1 MVDFINSKCYNYI
14 ERDDIMY
21 INRALEK
28 QIIKASSEFACVTI
42 YGARQTG
49 KSTMVRYLFSDTF
62 NYITLDDL
70 SIRDY
75 ALRDPKGFLDFYKF
89 PLVIDEIQ
97 KAPSILSYIKIIIDN
112 YKEEC
117 LKENKPVKLLYILT
131 GSNQFELQEA
141 ISESLAGRTAV
152 FHMTSFSFS
161 EKYKYHE
168 QSYFN
173 PNINVL
179 LQKEKYVHKHRSR
192 KEIFDDIFN
201 GGMPEF
207 VLNNIDRERYYNS
220 YVTTYIEKDVKKV
233 ISASKETVFLNFM
246 EYIALRTANQIDY
259 ADISRNIGID
269 SRTVKEWISILETS
283 GIIKLLQPYMSN
295 ISARIIKKPK
305 IYFLDTGL
313 CSYLARI
320 PTAEI
325 LEKSAFAGAFYETY
339 VISEIIKSYYN
350 SSKDYKREIYYYR
363 DKDQKEVNL
372 IIESFEGI
380 YPIEIKKGINRV
392 SPKKNFNFLQKY
404 NKKILNGLIIDSCE
418 KIVPLNNEIY
428 YCPISMI
435 GL

>member
-1 MVDFINSKCYNYI
+1 
-14 ERDDIMY
+14 MY

-28 QIIKASSEFACVTI
+28 QIVNASNEFACITI

-49 KSTMVRYLFSDTF
+49 KSTMVKHLFSDSF
-62 NYITLDDL
+62 NYVTFDDL

-75 ALRDPKGFLDFYKF
+75 AIKDPKGFLDFYKF

-97 KAPSILSYIKIIIDN
+97 KAPSILNYIKISIDN

-117 LKENKPVKLLYILT
+117 LKNNKSIKLLYILS

-141 ISESLAGRTAV
+141 ITESLAGRTAI
-152 FHMTSFSFS
+152 FNMTSLSFV
-161 EKYKYHE
+161 EKCGYNE
-168 QSYFN
+168 QSYFD
-173 PNINVL
+173 PNIEVL
-179 LQKEKYVHKHRSR
+179 LKKEKKMHKHRSR
-192 KEIFDDIFN
+192 KEIFEDIFE
-201 GGMPEF
+201 GGMPEY
-207 VLNNIDRERYYNS
+207 VLNNIDRERFYNS

-233 ISASKETVFLNFM
+233 ISASKETTFLNFM

-269 SRTVKEWISILETS
+269 SRTVKDWLSVLETS
-283 GIIKLLQPYMSN
+283 GIIKLLQPYMANLSD
-295 ISARIIKKPK
+295 RIIKKPK
-305 IYFLDTGL
+305 LYFLDTGL
-313 CSYLARI
+313 CAYLARI

-325 LEKSAFAGAFYETY
+325 LEKSAFSGAFYETY

-363 DKDQKEVNL
+363 DKEQKEVDL
-372 IIESFEGI
+372 IIENFEGI

-392 SPKKNFNFLQKY
+392 SPKKQFNFLEKY

-418 KIVPLNNEIY
+418 KITPLNDKIF
-428 YCPISMI
+428 YCPISLI

>member
-1 MVDFINSKCYNYI
+1 
-14 ERDDIMY
+14 MY

-28 QIIKASSEFACVTI
+28 QIINASSEFACVTI
-42 YGARQTG
+42 YGARQIG
-49 KSTMVRYLFSDTF
+49 KLTMVRYLFSDTF

-141 ISESLAGRTAV
+141 IAESLAGRTAV

-161 EKYKYHE
+161 EKYKYQE
-168 QSYFN
+168 QSYFD

-269 SRTVKEWISILETS
+269 SRTVKEWVSILETS

-295 ISARIIKKPK
+295 ISDRIIKKPK

-350 SSKDYKREIYYYR
+350 SSRDYKREIYYYR
-363 DKDQKEVNL
+363 DKDQKEVDL

-404 NKKILNGLIIDSCE
+404 NKKTLNGLIIDSCE

>member
-1 MVDFINSKCYNYI
+1 
-14 ERDDIMY
+14 MY

-28 QIIKASSEFACVTI
+28 QIINASNEFACITL

-49 KSTMVRYLFSDTF
+49 KSTMVKHLFSDTF
-62 NYITLDDL
+62 NYVTFDDL

-75 ALRDPKGFLDFYKF
+75 AIRDPKGFLDFYKF

-97 KAPSILSYIKIIIDN
+97 KAPSILNYIKISIDN

-117 LKENKPVKLLYILT
+117 LKNDKSIKLLYILT

-141 ISESLAGRTAV
+141 ITESLAGRTAI
-152 FHMTSFSFS
+152 FNMTSLSFA
-161 EKYKYHE
+161 EKYGYNE
-168 QSYFN
+168 QSFFD
-173 PNINVL
+173 PNIEIL
-179 LQKEKYVHKHRSR
+179 LKKEKKSHKHRSR
-192 KEIFDDIFN
+192 KKIFEDIFD

-207 VLNNIDRERYYNS
+207 ILNKIDRERFYNS

-233 ISASKETVFLNFM
+233 ISVSKETTFLNFM

-269 SRTVKEWISILETS
+269 SRTVKEWLSILETS
-283 GIIKLLQPYMSN
+283 GIIKLLQPYMANLSD
-295 ISARIIKKPK
+295 RIIKKPK
-305 IYFLDTGL
+305 LYFLDTGL
-313 CSYLARI
+313 CAYLARI

-325 LEKSAFAGAFYETY
+325 LEKSAFSGAFYETY

-350 SSKDYKREIYYYR
+350 SSKDYKREMYYYR
-363 DKDQKEVNL
+363 DKEQKEVDL
-372 IIESFEGI
+372 IIENFEGI

-392 SPKKNFNFLQKY
+392 SPKKHFHFLQKY

-418 KIVPLNNEIY
+418 KIAPLNDKIF

>member
-1 MVDFINSKCYNYI
+1 
-14 ERDDIMY
+14 MY

-28 QIIKASSEFACVTI
+28 QIINASKEFACITI

-49 KSTMVRYLFSDTF
+49 KSTMVRHLFNDNF
-62 NYITLDDL
+62 NYVTFDDL

-75 ALRDPKGFLDFYKF
+75 AIRDPKGFLDFYKF

-112 YKEEC
+112 HKNQC
-117 LKENKPVKLLYILT
+117 LKEDKPIKLLYILT

-141 ISESLAGRTAV
+141 ISDSLAGRTAI
-152 FHMTSFSFS
+152 FNMTSFSFA
-161 EKYKYHE
+161 EKYNYYE
-168 QSYFN
+168 QSYFD

-179 LQKEKYVHKHRSR
+179 LEKERKNHKHRSR
-192 KEIFDDIFN
+192 KEIFEDIYN
-201 GGMPEF
+201 GGMPEYI
-207 VLNNIDRERYYNS
+207 LNNINREIFYNS

-233 ISASKETVFLNFM
+233 ISASKETIFLNFM

-269 SRTVKEWISILETS
+269 SRTVKEWLSILETS
-283 GIIKLLQPYMSN
+283 GIIKLLHPYMANVSD
-295 ISARIIKKPK
+295 RIIKKPK

-313 CSYLARI
+313 CSYLAHI

-325 LEKSAFAGAFYETY
+325 LEKSAFSGAFYETY
-339 VISEIIKSYYN
+339 VVSEIIKSYYN
-350 SSKDYKREIYYYR
+350 DSKDYKREIYYYR
-363 DKDQKEVNL
+363 DKDQKEVDL
-372 IIESFEGI
+372 IIETFEGI

-392 SPKKNFNFLQKY
+392 SPKKNFIFLQKY
-404 NKKILNGLIIDSCE
+404 NKRILNGLIIDSCE
-418 KIVPLNNEIY
+418 KIMPLNNDIY
-428 YCPISMI
+428 YCPVSLI

>member
-1 MVDFINSKCYNYI
+1 
-14 ERDDIMY
+14 MY
-21 INRALEK
+21 INRAIEK
-28 QIIKASSEFACVTI
+28 EIINASKEFACITI

-49 KSTMVRYLFSDTF
+49 KSTMVKHLFSDTF
-62 NYITLDDL
+62 NYVTFDDL

-75 ALRDPKGFLDFYKF
+75 AIRDPKGFLNFYKF

-97 KAPSILSYIKIIIDN
+97 KAPSVLNYIKIVIDN

-117 LKENKPVKLLYILT
+117 LKEGKPIKLLYILT

-141 ISESLAGRTAV
+141 ITESLAGRTAI
-152 FHMTSFSFS
+152 FNMTSFSFA
-161 EKYKYHE
+161 ERYEYQE
-168 QSYFN
+168 QSYFD
-173 PNINVL
+173 PNIEIL
-179 LQKEKYVHKHRSR
+179 LKKEKKIHKHRSR
-192 KEIFDDIFN
+192 KEIFDDIFK

-220 YVTTYIEKDVKKV
+220 YVTTYIERDVKKV
-233 ISASKETVFLNFM
+233 ISASKETTFLNFM
-246 EYIALRTANQIDY
+246 EYIALRTGNQIDY

-295 ISARIIKKPK
+295 ISDRIIKKPK

-313 CSYLARI
+313 CSFLSHI

-325 LEKSAFAGAFYETY
+325 LEKSAFSGAFYETY

-363 DKDQKEVNL
+363 DKEQKEVDL
-372 IIESFEGI
+372 IIETFEGI
-380 YPIEIKKGINRV
+380 YPIEIKKGINSV
-392 SPKKNFNFLQKY
+392 SPKKNFKFLQKY

-418 KIVPLNNEIY
+418 KVVPLNDDIY
-428 YCPISMI
+428 YCPVSMI

>member
-1 MVDFINSKCYNYI
+1 
-14 ERDDIMY
+14 MY

-28 QIIKASSEFACVTI
+28 QIIKASSEFACITI

-49 KSTMVRYLFSDTF
+49 KSTMVKHLFSDTF
-62 NYITLDDL
+62 NYVTLDDL

-112 YKEEC
+112 YKDEC
-117 LKENKPVKLLYILT
+117 LKENKPVTLLYILT
-131 GSNQFELQEA
+131 GSNQFELQDA

-152 FHMTSFSFS
+152 FNMTSFSFA

-168 QSYFN
+168 QSYFD

-179 LQKEKYVHKHRSR
+179 LKKEKCAHKFLSR
-192 KEIFDDIFN
+192 KEIFEDIFN

-207 VLNNIDRERYYNS
+207 VLNDINRERYYNS

-259 ADISRNIGID
+259 ADISRSVGID

-295 ISARIIKKPK
+295 ISDRIIKKPK

-363 DKDQKEVNL
+363 DKDQKEVDL
-372 IIESFEGI
+372 IIETFEGI

-392 SPKKNFNFLQKY
+392 SPKKSFSFLQKY